1 MEHTEIRRT
10 LSAYLDNAVSPDEKA
25 EIEAHLARCGSCR
38 VALGDLERTVGH
50 LKSLPEVEPPP
61 WLTARIMAHVRDAAE
76 PQPSLWRR
84 IFLPLRAKLPLEALA
99 LVFLCVTGY
108 YLARTNAPLVQL
120 TAPSPVN
127 REEMSLPA
135 PVPPAQGKKPPGPA
149 APPKALPPVP
159 RAATGM
165 PDAVSKH
172 EAETPAYAPPPP
184 AHAPAPL
191 STPSAAAP
199 ATAYPLPAP
208 DSRAADEWIESR
220 REAELLSRRYR
231 EDVSRGM
238 MQKRAMSDGTRYSTQ
253 SSGGGSS
260 SATAPR
266 EPWSEQQEPSEQME
280 RPGQAARPERVE
292 VSLRVNDP
300 AGAVRAI
307 EEAVTR
313 SGGRIVRRVY
323 GEASHLLFVQVGTGK
338 APELMGRLER
348 IGTLQRPPLV
358 SELEDGTVDLSIRW

>member
-1 MEHTEIRRT
+1 MEHTEIRRN

-25 EIEAHLARCGSCR
+25 EIEAHLARCVSCR
-38 VALGDLERTVGH
+38 GTLVDLERTVGH

-61 WLTARIMAHVRDAAE
+61 WLTARIMAHVRDEAE
-76 PQPSLWRR
+76 PQPSFWRR
-84 IFLPLRAKLPLEALA
+84 IFLPLRVKLPLEALA

-120 TAPSPVN
+120 TAPIPAN
-127 REEMSLPA
+127 REETPFPA
-135 PVPPAQGKKPPGPA
+135 PVSSSPEKKTPGPAA
-149 APPKALPPVP
+149 APPKALTPAP
-159 RAATGM
+159 RAASGL
-165 PDAVSKH
+165 PDAVSKP
-172 EAETPAYAPPPP
+172 EVETPAYAPPPP
-184 AHAPAPL
+184 AQASAPL
-191 STPSAAAP
+191 STPPGSAP
-199 ATAYPLPAP
+199 ATAYPLPAS

-231 EDVSRGM
+231 DDVSGGM

-260 SATAPR
+260 GEA
-266 EPWSEQQEPSEQME
+266 WSDPPEQME
-280 RPGQAARPERVE
+280 RPGQMARPERAE
-292 VSLRVNDP
+292 ITLRVKDP
-300 AGAVRAI
+300 AGAVGAI
-307 EEAVTR
+307 EAAVTR

-323 GEASHLLFVQVGTGK
+323 GEASHLLFVQVETGK

-348 IGTLQRPPLV
+348 IGTLQKPPQV

>member
-10 LSAYLDNAVSPDEKA
+10 LSAYLDNAVSPEEKA

-38 VALGDLERTVGH
+38 GALVDLERTVGH

-61 WLTARIMAHVRDAAE
+61 WLTVKIMAHVRDAAE
-76 PQPSLWRR
+76 PQPSFWRR

-120 TAPSPVN
+120 TAPSPAN
-127 REEMSLPA
+127 REETPFLE
-135 PVPPAQGKKPPGPA
+135 PVSPSPEKKTPGPAA
-149 APPKALPPVP
+149 APPKALPQAP
-159 RAATGM
+159 RAASGM

-172 EAETPAYAPPPP
+172 EVETPAYAPPPP

-191 STPSAAAP
+191 STPTASTP

-220 REAELLSRRYR
+220 REAELSARRYR
-231 EDVSRGM
+231 DDVSGGM

-260 SATAPR
+260 PATAPR
-266 EPWSEQQEPSEQME
+266 EPWSEQPEQME
-280 RPGQAARPERVE
+280 RPGQAEPPERIE
-292 VSLRVNDP
+292 VTLRVNDP

-348 IGTLQRPPLV
+348 IGTLQKPPQV
-358 SELEDGTVDLSIRW
+358 NELEDGTVDLSIRW

>member
-1 MEHTEIRRT
+1 MEHTEIRRN
-10 LSAYLDNAVSPDEKA
+10 LSAYLDNAVSHDEKA

-38 VALGDLERTVGH
+38 LALGDLERTVGH

-61 WLTARIMAHVRDAAE
+61 WLTARIMAHVRAAAE
-76 PQPSLWRR
+76 PQSGFWRR
-84 IFLPLRAKLPLEALA
+84 IFLPFRTKLPLEALA

-120 TAPSPVN
+120 TAPSPAN
-127 REEMSLPA
+127 REETPFPAPQLPA
-135 PVPPAQGKKPPGPA
+135 PEKKTPSPA
-149 APPKALPPVP
+149 APPKALPPAP
-159 RAATGM
+159 RAASGL
-165 PDAVSKH
+165 PDEVSKP
-172 EAETPAYAPPPP
+172 EVETPAYAPPPP
-184 AHAPAPL
+184 AHVPAPL
-191 STPSAAAP
+191 STSPGSAP

-220 REAELLSRRYR
+220 KEAELLSRRYR
-231 EDVSRGM
+231 DDVSRGM

-253 SSGGGSS
+253 SSGGSS
-260 SATAPR
+260 GEA
-266 EPWSEQQEPSEQME
+266 WSEPPQQME
-280 RPGQAARPERVE
+280 RPGQMAPERVE
-292 VSLRVNDP
+292 VTLRVKDP
-300 AGAVRAI
+300 VGAVGAI

-323 GEASHLLFVQVGTGK
+323 GEASHLLFVQVETGK

-348 IGTLQRPPLV
+348 IGTLQKPPQV